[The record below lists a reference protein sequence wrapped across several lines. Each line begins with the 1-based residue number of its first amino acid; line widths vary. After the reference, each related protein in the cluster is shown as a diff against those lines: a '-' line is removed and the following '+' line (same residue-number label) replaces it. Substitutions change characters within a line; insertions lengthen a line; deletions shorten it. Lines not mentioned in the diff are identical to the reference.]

1 MSETKRGGC
10 SVWIILLLLVVPVF
24 CVMIPGLLWMK
35 HSRSASHRAEQEAEA
50 ARTRGI
56 AFASSSGDE
65 QESVT
70 ISPAQFGRYS
80 PADFGSGLSREHF
93 VALMAD
99 DHATELARQTFTRNA
114 NGQPIRWLLKTGDV
128 EEEEGNSGALVATF
142 ELPYRIQTGHGSWS
156 GSSLSIRAE
165 FGADERERLLMLRR
179 SDWVTVEG
187 RLQLADNRI
196 KLLEARIHP
205 PVEAE
210 KTSR

>member
-10 SVWIILLLLVVPVF
+10 SAWIILLILVVPVL
-24 CVMIPGLLWMK
+24 CVTIPGVFWMK
-35 HSRSASHRAEQEAEA
+35 HSRRASHRAEQAAEV
-50 ARTRGI
+50 ARDRGI
-56 AFASSSGDE
+56 AFASSSDDQ

-70 ISPAQFGRYS
+70 ISPGQFGRYS
-80 PADFGSGLSREHF
+80 PANFGSGLSREHF

-114 NGQPIRWLLKTGDV
+114 DGQPVRWLLKTGDV
-128 EEEEGNSGALVATF
+128 EEDGDSGTLVATF
-142 ELPYRIQTGHGSWS
+142 ELPYRIQTGPGRWS

-165 FGADERERLLMLRR
+165 FAAAERQRLLMLRR

-187 RLQLADNRI
+187 RLQLADDRI
-196 KLLEARIHP
+196 KLLKARIYP

-210 KTSR
+210 KTTR